1 MFGWEFPPFHSGG
14 LGVACLGLTRAL
26 TQRGYEV
33 LFVMPKKLDVKT
45 QWARILFADIDNL
58 EGIAVN
64 SPLHAYAM
72 SSKSR
77 KTGEESIYATDIF
90 GQVERYTRSGARI
103 ARHKQFD
110 VIYAHDWLSFG
121 AGVEAKRAT
130 GKPLIVHVHATEFDR
145 CGGGSGINRHVYD
158 IERLGME
165 EADIVVA
172 VSEFTKQTILRRYG
186 IPEGKVHV
194 VHNGIDE
201 STAPSGGRVRH

>member
-1 MFGWEFPPFHSGG
+1 MYLVCVIKLEYVKTRILMFGWEFPPFHSGG

-45 QWARILFADIDNL
+45 PWAKMLFADIDNL

-64 SPLHAYAM
+64 SPLKAYAT
-72 SSKSR
+72 SSGYGKR
-77 KTGEESIYATDIF
+77 PNEGVYANDIF
-90 GQVERYTRSGARI
+90 GEVARYTLSGARI
-103 ARHKQFD
+103 ARHEQFD

-145 CGGGSGINRHVYD
+145 CGAAQRALPGGRGASGIN
-158 IERLGME
+158 
-165 EADIVVA
+165 
-172 VSEFTKQTILRRYG
+172 
-186 IPEGKVHV
+186 
-194 VHNGIDE
+194 
-201 STAPSGGRVRH
+201 